1 MPSPRRQQQQR
12 EGGRRREREGVAPPL
27 SLPPPEKWPLGSS
40 VCRAPLL
47 CSWRNRICRTRT
59 HAMTHRHWRKHEG
72 FTRSK
77 KHQLALIS
85 SHRSQRSP
93 EERSSCMQSPSHK
106 LASVKRLLVG
116 TKKRKKDA
124 IKVLQKWT
132 IIAVCVFTL
141 ACILSSSFPNGNIHL
156 GRAASMAGDLGMRAC
171 VVVNLP
177 LCDTLHWGR
186 GGRE

>member
-1 MPSPRRQQQQR
+1 
-12 EGGRRREREGVAPPL
+12 
-27 SLPPPEKWPLGSS
+27 
-40 VCRAPLL
+40 
-47 CSWRNRICRTRT
+47 
-59 HAMTHRHWRKHEG
+59 
-72 FTRSK
+72 
-77 KHQLALIS
+77 
-85 SHRSQRSP
+85 
-93 EERSSCMQSPSHK
+93 MQSPSHK

-156 GRAASMAGDLGMRAC
+156 GRAAAREDGGGLGMRAC

-177 LCDTLHWGR
+177 LCDTLHWGEGGNER
-186 GGRE
+186 AGGRMDVGHCRQIPPDKWPKMGLMGQSCKAAKRLVLKE

>member
-1 MPSPRRQQQQR
+1 
-12 EGGRRREREGVAPPL
+12 
-27 SLPPPEKWPLGSS
+27 
-40 VCRAPLL
+40 
-47 CSWRNRICRTRT
+47 
-59 HAMTHRHWRKHEG
+59 MTHRHWRKHEG
-72 FTRSK
+72 FTRSM

-132 IIAVCVFTL
+132 IIAVRVFTL

-156 GRAASMAGDLGMRAC
+156 GRARAARDGGCLGMRAC

-186 GGRE
+186 AGMSGRAGGWMLGIVAKFHQTNGQKWD